1 MVYCLADAISDGSS
15 ESNHKTTVTLL
26 EGRKAVDTSNKE
38 QLNIEQ
44 LISYKCK

>member
-1 MVYCLADAISDGSS
+1 
-15 ESNHKTTVTLL
+15 LL

-44 LISYKCK
+44 LISYKCKWW